1 MSKNIEQL
9 KNLASGYEGSRAVLA
24 LNHELA
30 REVLT
35 VVKADEQSIVDG
47 LSKNP
52 ATITGNDL
60 CEMVRRLQEPPLE
73 VFAEVAPVPESATDP
88 TIDQV
93 AEAVAAIE
101 ANTPVTPP
109 LDPQPIPA
117 VKPQGKHHR
126 K

>member
-35 VVKADEQSIVDG
+35 VVKANEQSITDG

-52 ATITGNDL
+52 ASIEGNDL
-60 CEMVRRLQEPPLE
+60 CEMVRRLQEPLE
-73 VFAEVAPVPESATDP
+73 VFAEVAPATDP
-88 TIDQV
+88 SIDQV

-101 ANTPVTPP
+101 ANATVTPP
-109 LDPQPIPA
+109 QESQPIPA
-117 VKPQGKHHR
+117 IKPQGHNRR